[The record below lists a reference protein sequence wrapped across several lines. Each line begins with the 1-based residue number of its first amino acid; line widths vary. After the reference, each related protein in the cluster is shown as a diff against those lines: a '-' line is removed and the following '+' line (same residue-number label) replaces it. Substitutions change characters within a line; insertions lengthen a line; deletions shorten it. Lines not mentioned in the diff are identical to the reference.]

1 MWDLATGGASVGRR
15 GELMAH
21 VDRDGVKVHYDVAGH
36 GPAVLLSHGFT
47 ASTHMFAGVAADLVA
62 DHTVITWDVRG
73 HAGSDAPTDPSAY
86 TTPLSIGDMAAV
98 LDTAAGGE
106 RRAIVGGHSL
116 GGYLTLEFWL
126 AHRERVRALVLIGT
140 GPGYRKDEARDGW
153 NRMAGRYADAF
164 DAKGLDALGTSEEVS
179 ASVHRD
185 ARGLALAARGILTQY
200 DGRVMNAL
208 PTIDV
213 PTLVIVG
220 EHDAPFVGASRY
232 MAERI
237 PNAELV
243 VVPDA
248 GHAPN
253 ISQPAA
259 FMRALR
265 TFLSRLPEE
274 HA

>member
-1 MWDLATGGASVGRR
+1 
-15 GELMAH
+15 MAH
-21 VDRDGVKVHYDVAGH
+21 IDRDGVGIHYEVAGR
-36 GPAVLLSHGFT
+36 GPAVLLTHGFS
-47 ASTHMFAGVAADLVA
+47 ASSHMFAGVAADLAV

-73 HAGSDAPTDPSAY
+73 HANSDSPTDAAAY
-86 TTPLSIGDMAAV
+86 SVPLAIGDMAAV
-98 LDTAAGGE
+98 LDAAGA
-106 RRAIVGGHSL
+106 RRAVVGGHSL

-140 GPGYRKDEARDGW
+140 GPGYRKDAAREGW
-153 NRMAGRYADAF
+153 NKMAARFGDEF
-164 DAKGLDALGTSEEVS
+164 DAKGLAALGASEEVS

-185 ARGLALAARGILTQY
+185 ATGLARAARGILIQH
-200 DGRVMNAL
+200 DGRVMDAL
-208 PTIDV
+208 ASIDV

-220 EHDAPFVGASRY
+220 EHDTPFVGASRY

-253 ISQPAA
+253 ISQPAV
-259 FMRALR
+259 FTSALR
-265 TFLSRLPEE
+265 SFLSRLPEE
-274 HA
+274 SE